1 MLVKKNDGLWRFC
14 VDYKALNKLTTK
26 EKLRIRIVKEM
37 LEELVGAIIFSKV
50 DRRLGYHQ
58 ICMASN
64 DIH

>member
-1 MLVKKNDGLWRFC
+1 VLVKKNDGLWRFC

-37 LEELVGAIIFSKV
+37 LEELVRATIFFKV

>member
-1 MLVKKNDGLWRFC
+1 VLVKKNDGLWRFC

-37 LEELVGAIIFSKV
+37 LEELVGATIFFKV

>member
-1 MLVKKNDGLWRFC
+1 VLVKKNDGLWRFC